1 MAIRGVLFDKDGT
14 LIEMDGLW
22 VPVIKDMVAE
32 QFGVGEE
39 QVAKMLAPA
48 GYDAATDTFL
58 AGSVLAAGT
67 TQQLVEMLWPELDA
81 ASVQKKSDAIGESLV
96 AKSTARVKALM
107 PLHDVFDALHAL
119 DLRLGIA
126 TNDSEGSAL
135 SHVAHLGLEHYFVD
149 VIGFDGVDVPKPSGQ
164 MIARFA
170 EKTGLKP
177 SEIAMVGD
185 NTHDLEEARN
195 GGAGLAIGVLSG
207 NGTHEDIGHL
217 ADHVLD
223 SVADLPALF
232 KRLA

>member
-22 VPVIKDMVAE
+22 VPVIKEMVAE
-32 QFGVGEE
+32 QFGAGPQE
-39 QVAKMLAPA
+39 VARRLEPA
-48 GYDAATDTFL
+48 GYDVATDTFL

-67 TQQLVEMLWPELDA
+67 TQQLVAVLWPELNEA
-81 ASVQKKSDAIGESLV
+81 AVQRKAKILSEALV
-96 AKSTARVKALM
+96 HKSTNRVKALM
-107 PLHDVFDALHAL
+107 PLHNVFDELHEL
-119 DLRLGIA
+119 GMRLGIA

-135 SHVAHLGLEHYFVD
+135 SHVAHLGIEHYFVD

-207 NGTHEDIGHL
+207 NASHEDIAHL
-217 ADHVLD
+217 ADHVLE
-223 SVADLPALF
+223 SVAKLPALLR
-232 KRLA
+232 RLA

>member
-22 VPVIKDMVAE
+22 VPVIKGMVAE
-32 QFGVGEE
+32 EFGAGPAE
-39 QVAKMLAPA
+39 VAAMLAPV
-48 GYDAATDTFL
+48 GYDAASDTFL

-67 TQQLVEMLWPELDA
+67 TQQLVEVLWPHLDA
-81 ASVQKKSDAIGESLV
+81 AAVQIKSQVIGDGLV
-96 AKSTARVKALM
+96 EKSTALVTALM
-107 PLHDVFDALHAL
+107 PLHDVFDELHAL
-119 DLRLGIA
+119 GMRLGIA

-135 SHVAHLGLEHYFVD
+135 SHVAHLGIEHYFVD
-149 VIGFDGVDVPKPSGQ
+149 VIGFDSVDVPKPSGQ

-170 EKTGLKP
+170 EKTDLKP

-207 NGTHEDIGHL
+207 NGTHDDIAHL
-217 ADHVLD
+217 ADHVLN
-223 SVADLPALF
+223 SVAELPALLR
-232 KRLA
+232 KLA